1 MAHISGLIPLF
12 MLCNV
17 SPESRTLP
25 VIIDSDVAFAI
36 MVAALGLSVGYIG
49 NICLTEA
56 PKTSG
61 LSELNYSVKR

>member
-1 MAHISGLIPLF
+1 

-17 SPESRTLP
+17 SPDSRTLP
-25 VIIDSDVAFAI
+25 VIIDSDVAFAL

-49 NICLTEA
+49 NICLIEA

-61 LSELNYSVKR
+61 WSELKYSVREEVINL

>member
-1 MAHISGLIPLF
+1 

-25 VIIDSDVAFAI
+25 VIIDSDVAFAL

-49 NICLTEA
+49 NICLIEA

-61 LSELNYSVKR
+61 SSDINYSVKRGGI

>member
-1 MAHISGLIPLF
+1 
-12 MLCNV
+12 MLCNA

-25 VIIDSDVAFAI
+25 VIVDSDIAFAL
-36 MVAALGLSVGYIG
+36 MVAVLGLSVGYIG

-61 LSELNYSVKR
+61 TLDLAYILNLLDK